1 MSALVKIWNLDPI
14 AAKLGISRKKL
25 LRLLRG
31 PAAHRPPVRH
41 CHRGWY
47 AYESRLADWV
57 DVEDIDGGVH
67 LELEEL
73 RAIVGRRSAVP
84 AVPTTNQKH
93 RVA

>member
-1 MSALVKIWNLDPI
+1 MTAPVKIWGLDPI
-14 AAKLGISRKKL
+14 ADRLGISRRKL
-25 LRLLRG
+25 IRLLRA
-31 PAAHRPPVRH
+31 PAAQRPPVRH

-73 RAIVGRRSAVP
+73 RAIVGSLPNSP
-84 AVPTTNQKH
+84 APIQKQ
-93 RVA
+93 RATQ